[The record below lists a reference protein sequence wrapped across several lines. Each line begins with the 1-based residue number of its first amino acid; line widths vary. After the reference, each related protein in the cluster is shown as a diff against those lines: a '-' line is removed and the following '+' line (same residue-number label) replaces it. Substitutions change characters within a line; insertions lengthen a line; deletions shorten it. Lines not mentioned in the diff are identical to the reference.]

1 MKPKGPPKL
10 ITGNMLIHSPIWV
23 FIHTRVIFMGAENS
37 RITAGSCVDIQV
49 KVNAVFD
56 FIWVFSIAV
65 VSYEY

>member
-1 MKPKGPPKL
+1 
-10 ITGNMLIHSPIWV
+10 MLIHSPIWV